1 MTLKTGN
8 KKILITLITALLFM
22 MITSC
27 SREQLKSI
35 NVKRNFAGS
44 LWVVRHNIATSGQ
57 IDELL
62 KTAKRTGI
70 KNLFVQV
77 RGRGD
82 AYYSSSIEPTAFDVP
97 AGFDPLQYIIKKT
110 RGTDI
115 RIHAWINV
123 SFVLNPENYPPDAA
137 HILAKHPEW
146 VTYDYKGRPMTDYSK
161 AEIKEN
167 LLEGYCLDPAI
178 PEVKEFTRIIVKD
191 IITRYQVDGVHL
203 DFIRYPYSGFNSYY
217 NRYLSDFGYNPIA
230 RKIFKAEHGIDPIK
244 IDRFK
249 DSREKRLFDSFR
261 VEQINDIV
269 EIIHTTVKEQ
279 NRYLVTSAAVMPR
292 HDWGKRVYFQDWPSW
307 LEKNIIDIVCVMSY
321 TENMNTFNKF
331 ISSALETKMKHRILM
346 GIRIDHDKTPPSIAR
361 DQIEAV
367 YDNDFRGFIIFSFE
381 HDRRYLHNI
390 SEALRYDRY
399 VYKLDR

>member
-1 MTLKTGN
+1 MIIKSVN
-8 KKILITLITALLFM
+8 KKLIIAIIPALLFIM
-22 MITSC
+22 MSSC

-35 NVKRNFAGS
+35 KVKRNFAGS

-82 AYYSSSIEPTAFDVP
+82 AYYNSSFEPSAIDVP
-97 AGFDPLQYIIKKT
+97 EGFDPLKYLIEKT
-110 RGTDI
+110 KGTDI
-115 RIHAWINV
+115 RIHAWVNI
-123 SFVLNPENYPPDAA
+123 SFVLNPENYPPDTR

-146 VTYDYKGRPMTDYSK
+146 VTYDYKGRPMTDYSE

-178 PEVKEFTRIIVKD
+178 PEVKEFTRIIIKD
-191 IITRYQVDGVHL
+191 IISKYQVDGIHL

-230 RKIFKAEHGIDPIK
+230 RKIFKSKHGIDPLNINP
-244 IDRFK
+244 FK
-249 DSREKRLFDSFR
+249 DSRGKKLFDRFR

-269 EIIHTTVKEQ
+269 KIINDTVK
-279 NRYLVTSAAVMPR
+279 NHNPYLSTSAAVMPR
-292 HDWGKRVYFQDWPSW
+292 YDWGKRVYFQDWPSW
-307 LEKNIIDIVCVMSY
+307 LEKNIIDFVCVMSY
-321 TENMNTFNKF
+321 TADMNTFNSF
-331 ISSALETKMKHRILM
+331 INSAINTNMKHRILM
-346 GIRIDHDKTPPSIAR
+346 GVRIDHDKTPLSIAR
-361 DQIEAV
+361 DQIQAV
-367 YDNDFRGFIIFSFE
+367 YDNEFRGFIIFSFE
-381 HDRRYLHNI
+381 HDRKYLQNI
-390 SEALRYDRY
+390 SEAIKYDRY
-399 VYKLDR
+399 VYRLVN